1 MTQRRAM
8 LILHGKQSLNEDVR
22 DAVADKRK
30 QGWELDVRLT
40 WEAGDA
46 QRLVNEALAPG
57 TGILWRAAVTAPCVT
72 LPKPW
77 RWLKPRPV

>member
-8 LILHGKQSLNEDVR
+8 LILHGKQALNEDVR

-40 WEAGDA
+40 WEAA
-46 QRLVNEALAPG
+46 MPSAWSTKPWPPVIG
-57 TGILWRAAVTAPCVT
+57 TLSQVVATAPCAISPE
-72 LPKPW
+72 LWHWP
-77 RWLKPRPV
+77 KPRPA

>member
-46 QRLVNEALAPG
+46 QRLVNEALA
-57 TGILWRAAVTAPCVT
+57 
-72 LPKPW
+72 
-77 RWLKPRPV
+77 

>member
-8 LILHGKQSLNEDVR
+8 LILHGKQALNEDVR

-46 QRLVNEALAPG
+46 RRLVGEALAAGHRHIVAGGGDG
-57 TGILWRAAVTAPCVT
+57 TLDRKSVV
-72 LPKPW
+72 
-77 RWLKPRPV
+77 

>member
-8 LILHGKQSLNEDVR
+8 LILHGKQALNEDVR

-40 WEAGDA
+40 W
-46 QRLVNEALAPG
+46 
-57 TGILWRAAVTAPCVT
+57 
-72 LPKPW
+72 
-77 RWLKPRPV
+77 